1 MWSRNRGIAL
11 CYLCNAISCGSSET
25 AREQLDRCKVEPRLA
40 AAHRG
45 FEILGQP
52 AVAIEPGEGSL
63 NHPAPRQDRKA
74 GGSIGALDDL
84 DLPLPVPGERGC
96 QLVTSITAIGED
108 MAHRPERTP

>member
-25 AREQLDRCKVEPRLA
+25 AREKLDRSQVHPRLA

-52 AVAIEPGEGSL
+52 AITIKPGEGSL
-63 NHPAPRQDRKA
+63 NDPAPRQERKA

-108 MAHRPERTP
+108 MAQPREQV